1 MKPDVG
7 LGLGVAGGGR
17 QVIEVE
23 NPTVGR
29 LRCAHRHQVG
39 VGPDLVEQMIEGHR
53 SHVQSIVDQER
64 EQNRGEVLLG
74 AQHVGSVGQAGRH
87 QAGWGRHLADERHV
101 ANVSARQAGERSAR
115 AVDVVI
121 EAHRVATAGLPRILG
136 PSHRG
141 HRCARGNPTDPV
153 FR

>member
-64 EQNRGEVLLG
+64 EQNRGEAKLT
-74 AQHVGSVGQAGRH
+74 GSQRPASHGS
-87 QAGWGRHLADERHV
+87 W
-101 ANVSARQAGERSAR
+101 ARRT
-115 AVDVVI
+115 AVIAV
-121 EAHRVATAGLPRILG
+121 
-136 PSHRG
+136 RG
-141 HRCARGNPTDPV
+141 GNPTDPA
-153 FR
+153 FS